1 MHGKKEYDLQIR
13 KFKQAL
19 NHRLVLKKLHKITK
33 LNQEAWLKPYTNLKG
48 NFKTNFE
55 KDFFKLI
62 NNAVFEKSIGN
73 VRKHRDIKKMN
84 YLVSKPNND
93 TIIFFPKIY

>member
-1 MHGKKEYDLQIR
+1 M

-33 LNQEAWLKPYTNLKG
+33 LNQETWLKQYTNLKES
-48 NFKTNFE
+48 FKSNFE

-62 NNAVFEKSIGN
+62 NNAFFEKSIEN

>member
-1 MHGKKEYDLQIR
+1 M

-33 LNQEAWLKPYTNLKG
+33 LNQETWLKQHTNLKES
-48 NFKTNFE
+48 FKSNFE

-62 NNAVFEKSIGN
+62 NNAVFEKSIEN

-84 YLVSKPNND
+84 YLVSKPNYN